1 MYSNN
6 ATLIFRRYDRTGLVE
21 YRSTHLAYH
30 TLLIKDF
37 PSGGVARI
45 TMEAGAPVHYLYFL
59 VQANSDGTSL
69 NECPTKRTLVIP
81 SEQGAFVLDPSWR
94 ENEDWL
100 ERVKLPSRRVV
111 AAGEMF
117 GGPAGKM
124 ESLFSPGS
132 LVAPPPHA
140 GQWMMRE
147 YNFERNC
154 VVGLL
159 SIVNLDI
166 LRTPRILKRL

>member
-1 MYSNN
+1 MP
-6 ATLIFRRYDRTGLVE
+6 LFIFRRYDRTGLVE

-69 NECPTKRTLVIP
+69 NECPTKRTLIIP

-111 AAGEMF
+111 AAGEVF
-117 GGPAGKM
+117 GGPAGKT
-124 ESLFSPGS
+124 ERLFSPGS

-140 GQWMMRE
+140 
-147 YNFERNC
+147 
-154 VVGLL
+154 
-159 SIVNLDI
+159 
-166 LRTPRILKRL
+166 PRIVVSSPRPPASVHGASALAPPSCSHDRYSHLSSSTST